1 MFFYLLKRDFI
12 MTRLL
17 KTPLPLMLFILLAA
31 MFVVRSPYRTGN
43 GESSNSAEA
52 AELAEASDYLNSLG
66 IVPPTVEVE
75 AVDFSVQSLKGHSE
89 RLSDHRGKVIFL
101 NFWATWCGPC
111 KAEVGEID
119 LLHETLK
126 DEDFIIM
133 ALSIQEDGKRV
144 SKFMQSND
152 VDFPVYLDSD
162 GAVAIQYGVT
172 GIPTTYI
179 IDPEG
184 KIVGRAI
191 GPRQWASKD
200 SVALMRSLMK

>member
-1 MFFYLLKRDFI
+1 MFFYLLKRNFI
-12 MTRLL
+12 MKRLL
-17 KTPLPLMLFILLAA
+17 KTTLPIMLFILPAA
-31 MFVVRSPYRTGN
+31 MFVVSAPYRTGN
-43 GESSNSAEA
+43 GEPPNSAEA

-66 IVPPTVEVE
+66 IVPPTEEVD
-75 AVDFSVQSLKGHSE
+75 AIDFSVQSLEGQSE

-126 DEDFIIM
+126 DEDFMIM
-133 ALSIQEDGKRV
+133 ALSIQEDRKRV
-144 SKFMQSND
+144 SRFMQSSG

-179 IDPEG
+179 IDPDG

-191 GPRQWASKD
+191 GPREWAGKD

>member
-1 MFFYLLKRDFI
+1 MKI
-12 MTRLL
+12 TL
-17 KTPLPLMLFILLAA
+17 KTTVPIMLITLLAA
-31 MFVVRSPYRTGN
+31 MFVVRAPYRTGN
-43 GESSNSAEA
+43 GETLHSAEA

-66 IVPPTVEVE
+66 IIPPNEE
-75 AVDFSVQSLKGHSE
+75 LDAFDFSVQSLGGQSE

-126 DEDFIIM
+126 DEDFMIM
-133 ALSIQEDGKRV
+133 ALSIQEDRKRV
-144 SKFMQSND
+144 SKFMQSSG

-179 IDPEG
+179 IDPDG
-184 KIVGRAI
+184 KIVGRAV
-191 GPRQWASKD
+191 GPREWASQE